1 MALRAVRKMCAVIP
15 HHLGK
20 GGPLRASRCIPPG
33 SWHAIG
39 IEPCRASEP
48 YRRFIT
54 RGEISLLPAE
64 GMPSAP
70 IDMKGV
76 SPPFMAS
83 TRQTWS
89 LPAPPAPGHGETR
102 SFHPRRLRRP
112 SELRSLSSVF
122 RTGGSTTSGGMTGG
136 SSASSADISGSFSPI
151 SHACRMARS
160 YLPIPRST

>member
-1 MALRAVRKMCAVIP
+1 MSIMALRAVRKMCAVIP

-33 SWHAIG
+33 SWRGLG

-54 RGEISLLPAE
+54 RGEITVLPAE
-64 GMPSAP
+64 DMPPAP

-76 SPPFMAS
+76 SPPLTAP

-89 LPAPPAPGHGETR
+89 LPAPPAPDHGGTSAVPSR
-102 SFHPRRLRRP
+102 SGSLQAPRDPMANRPDSVHPR
-112 SELRSLSSVF
+112 
-122 RTGGSTTSGGMTGG
+122 
-136 SSASSADISGSFSPI
+136 ASSTYVHMEKERLVFEF
-151 SHACRMARS
+151 
-160 YLPIPRST
+160 T